1 MNIAV
6 MIVTLPF
13 IGKDITHQKV
23 YEVIN
28 KLCIGFIK
36 SIVINENQDS
46 IKKFRSADIEFYETF
61 DNSHAYNIFR
71 QLGKGGEVVIKMH
84 KYKTSRWILRNYCV
98 GSMYGVR
105 PSKNQKRIYVD
116 I

>member
-1 MNIAV
+1 

-13 IGKDITHQKV
+13 IGKDISQSKV
-23 YEVIN
+23 HEVIT

-36 SIVINENQDS
+36 NITINENQDS
-46 IKKFRSADIEFYETF
+46 TKKFRSADIEFYETF
-61 DNSHAYNIFR
+61 NSFHAYNIFK
-71 QLGKGGEVVIKMH
+71 QLGEGGEVVIRMH
-84 KYKTSRWILRNYCV
+84 KYKTSRWILRNYCI

-105 PSKNQKRIYVD
+105 PKRNQKRIYVD